1 MKLFFLSVLA
11 TLFATLLATQA
22 AAQTFPGFVPGFC
35 PPRGARVNPPLTL
48 VDDLCNAKPANS
60 YRFDQQSAPLSYGQ
74 KAAYFAENKIF
85 SATSLF
91 SAAAFGAIAQVR
103 RDPPQW
109 PQGAQGLGDRIGTRY
124 AQTLTGNLAEFLLG
138 FKEDPRSSPP
148 PQYLKLDHGLWVPN
162 NKFHSHQLAGQ
173 KIPARIGRALLGV
186 VWTHYDSG
194 SDGIAF
200 SRIGGALASGVV
212 GRAWTPAP
220 TNTWGQVGIRTASAF
235 GGYAAGAVFHEFEP
249 DLTKLF
255 ARLTGQDH

>member
-1 MKLFFLSVLA
+1 MKPLLLS
-11 TLFATLLATQA
+11 LFASLAV
-22 AAQTFPGFVPGFC
+22 AQQPMMPGFYPGFC
-35 PPRGARVNPPLTL
+35 QPRHATVNPPITL

-60 YRFDQQSAPLSYGQ
+60 YRFDQQSAPLSYRQ
-74 KAAYFAENKIF
+74 KAAYFAGNKIF
-85 SATSLF
+85 SASSLF

-124 AQTLTGNLAEFLLG
+124 AQTLTGNLAEFLFG

-148 PQYLKLDHGLWVPN
+148 PQYLQLKNGVWIPN
-162 NKFHSHQLAGQ
+162 DRIHSHQHAGQ
-173 KIPARIGRALLGV
+173 KIPMRIGLA
-186 VWTHYDSG
+186 Y
-194 SDGIAF
+194 

-220 TNTWGQVGIRTASAF
+220 TNTWGQVGVRTASAF
-235 GGYAAGAVFHEFEP
+235 GGYAGAAVFHEFQP

-255 ARLTGQDH
+255 ARLTGQGH